1 MILLVENDPLLAEA
15 SYLLLDLQGYA
26 VSVAANGREA
36 LTQLTWQKPDLIV
49 TDWHMP
55 LMNGIELCNVLKL
68 SSEWCAIPIIL
79 MSGLPQRP
87 ARTPPYDMFLQKPF
101 QAAQLLDAVHRL
113 LDPAQKNSQS
123 HSIGRK
129 QI

>member
-26 VSVAANGREA
+26 VSVATNGREA
-36 LTQLTWQKPDLIV
+36 LTQLTWQKPDLII

-55 LMNGIELCNVLKL
+55 VMNGIELCNVLKL

-87 ARTPPYDMFLQKPF
+87 ARNPPYDLFLQKPF
-101 QAAQLLDAVHRL
+101 QAAHLLDAVHRL
-113 LDPAQKNSQS
+113 VDPTQKSKPGHNSGQ
-123 HSIGRK
+123 K
-129 QI
+129 QA